1 LLGVSGVSAQDKPI
15 DKKRINIVHGG
26 TFTKN
31 ESLYPGASIFSKD
44 DKQVK
49 FEHQGADMWCDVA
62 IFYPKENRLIA
73 KSNVRV
79 QQGDTIQMD
88 CGKIEYF
95 GNTKLVKATKN
106 VVLQSPE
113 MKLETEI
120 LFFDREKQES
130 YYNDYGTITDTANVV
145 KSRRGRYYITPKKY
159 QLLDSVTVENPKYN
173 ILSERM
179 DYYTNTE
186 NVYMYGPSTITGE
199 DYKMYC
205 ERGFYD
211 TKIQSGYGIK
221 NTRIDYNN
229 RIIVGDSVYF
239 DKAREFASATNNIV
253 VTDTVNDGVVRAHY
267 AEVYKAK
274 DSVFATRKAVSISV
288 MENDSL
294 YIHGDILMLTGP
306 EDNRIVRAFKNAKYF
321 KTDISG
327 KCDSIHYKQA
337 TGVTQLIRKPII
349 WNYENQMTGDSIHLI
364 SNKETNKMDSLKVIE
379 NAFIISLD
387 TIGKTGY
394 NQAKGKTLFGKF
406 EDNALRQIDLEQ
418 NVKILYYSYN
428 DEPQPRLIGIDKA
441 ISGKVTILMED
452 SQMTDMTYYLNPKG
466 TTYPEGEE
474 PEDGV
479 KLDGFTWRGDERIH
493 TKDDIFDDDD
503 LNYVLPVIKGLTAP
517 IDLEATEDDRTSNQ
531 NDPVNNLPPIPP
543 AKTAI
548 PKKSETTKLKAAPK
562 NTLLKTPPKLEK
574 AKSKEN

>member
-1 LLGVSGVSAQDKPI
+1 
-15 DKKRINIVHGG
+15 
-26 TFTKN
+26 
-31 ESLYPGASIFSKD
+31 
-44 DKQVK
+44 
-49 FEHQGADMWCDVA
+49 
-62 IFYPKENRLIA
+62 
-73 KSNVRV
+73 
-79 QQGDTIQMD
+79 
-88 CGKIEYF
+88 
-95 GNTKLVKATKN
+95 
-106 VVLQSPE
+106 

-130 YYNDYGTITDTANVV
+130 YYNNYGTITDTANVV

-221 NTRIDYNN
+221 NTRIDYND

-274 DSVFATRKAVSISV
+274 DSVFATKKAVSISV

-294 YIHGDILMLTGP
+294 YIHGDVLMLTGP
-306 EDNRIVRAFKNAKYF
+306 EDNRVVRAFKNAKYF

-327 KCDSIHYKQA
+327 KCDSIHYTQT

-428 DEPQPRLIGIDKA
+428 DEPEPRLIGIDKA

-479 KLDGFTWRGDERIH
+479 KLEGFVWYGDERIH
-493 TKDDIFDDDD
+493 TKDDIFDEDD